1 MFNLTES
8 NADFLGVFILLFV
21 FFEKGAD
28 PQGIYEVKN
37 RLKKILEH
45 AKKISE
51 GISY

>member
-1 MFNLTES
+1 MPIFWV
-8 NADFLGVFILLFV
+8 FLYCYLS

-28 PQGIYEVKN
+28 PQGLYEVKN